1 MNLADI
7 RPMLDTSSPKYFAAV
22 QQLVEEASRGNLHFE
37 PVQNGSGHH
46 VAKVLMRESVNLDA
60 KIWFLKC
67 RLGMYAAAAGRLA
80 WLNRR
85 IVF

>member
-7 RPMLDTSSPKYFAAV
+7 HHTLDIGGPKYFAAV
-22 QQLVEEASRGNLHFE
+22 RQLVEEASKGQLHYE
-37 PVQNGSGHH
+37 RVQDAAGFSRSRI
-46 VAKVLMRESVNLDA
+46 LMRQSVNLDA

-67 RLGMYAAAAGRLA
+67 RLGMYAAAAGELA